1 LFINVRLS
9 RKIGGPYGEI
19 KEKKIKMPKAK
30 QLPSLPTVARY
41 APSGEKE
48 IALIEP

>member
-1 LFINVRLS
+1 LFINVSLR
-9 RKIGGPYGEI
+9 R
-19 KEKKIKMPKAK
+19 KKISGSYDEVKNLEMPRAK
-30 QLPSLPTVARY
+30 QVPSLPTVAKY

>member
-1 LFINVRLS
+1 MP
-9 RKIGGPYGEI
+9 RKR
-19 KEKKIKMPKAK
+19 
-30 QLPSLPTVARY
+30 QVPSLPTVAKY